1 MSDSEGTR
9 KPTKSWSDKIKE
21 ARAQAREL
29 RQKELEAAVESGDQE
44 EIDRLNALEDER
56 INGRRNAKLEA
67 AKQKRDAKLLAPKV
81 GTVRWADNQ
90 AARDW
95 RSGKRGGVR
104 KNSAGWNLTP
114 GAMVRLVSDA
124 RVYTEGTWVMAKRV
138 PKGTLGILIDAP
150 PADLHGH
157 VAVMFGADIFKI
169 ECKKLRMIH
178 DEE

>member
-1 MSDSEGTR
+1 MSDER

-29 RQKELEAAVESGDQE
+29 RQREMDEALERGDTE
-44 EIDRLNALEDER
+44 EYDRLVEAENER

-67 AKQKRDAKLLAPKV
+67 AKQKRDAKLAAPKV
-81 GTVRWADNQ
+81 GTVRWANNET
-90 AARDW
+90 AREW
-95 RSGKRGGVR
+95 RAGKRGAR
-104 KNSAGWNLTP
+104 KRNTGSWNLTP

-124 RVYTEGTWVMAKRV
+124 RVYTEGSWVMAKKV

-150 PADLHGH
+150 PADINGH

-178 DEE
+178 DDD

>member
-1 MSDSEGTR
+1 MSNDTR

-29 RQKELEAAVESGDQE
+29 RQKEMDAALESGDTE
-44 EIDRLNALEDER
+44 EYDRLVEAENER
-56 INGRRNAKLEA
+56 VNGRRNAKLEA
-67 AKQKRDAKLLAPKV
+67 AKQKRGAKLAAPKV
-81 GTVRWADNQ
+81 GTVRWANTQ

-95 RSGKRGGVR
+95 RAGKRDGKR
-104 KNSAGWNLTP
+104 RNSAGWNLVP

-124 RVYTEGTWVMAKRV
+124 RVYTEGSWVMAKRV
-138 PKGTLGILIDAP
+138 PKGTIGILIDAP

-178 DEE
+178 DD